1 MFSNYASI
9 RFFLTYKRIVTGK
22 ILFLNGTSS
31 AGKTTLSK
39 GLQQA
44 LPECWQ
50 HVALDQFRDGL
61 PDKYRGLNAP
71 ADTTGALGL
80 NVIPDSRDG
89 QPFTRIHF
97 GEDGQTL
104 LRGMRRAMRAL
115 VDEGVNIIIDDI
127 ILEPGFLTDYLD
139 AFTGCDVWFVGVRCD
154 LAIIEERE
162 QARLG
167 RFPGTAFGHSE
178 ICHAHGIYDIEVDT
192 GSSDPEHCVES
203 VVSRMKEGPG
213 TAFEQLRAQ
222 LISPK
227 PD

>member
-1 MFSNYASI
+1 MFLKLCQHSL
-9 RFFLTYKRIVTGK
+9 FLTHKCTVTGK

-80 NVIPDSRDG
+80 NVIPDARDG

-97 GEDGQTL
+97 GEDGQKL

-127 ILEPGFLTDYLD
+127 ILEPGFLTDYLN
-139 AFTGCDVWFVGVRCD
+139 AFDGCEVWFIGVRCD

-178 ICHAHGIYDIEVDT
+178 ICHAHGVYDVEVDT
-192 GSSDPEHCVES
+192 GSSDPEHCVED
-203 VVSRMKEGPG
+203 VISRMNEGPG
-213 TAFEQLRAQ
+213 TAFDQLRAE
-222 LISPK
+222 LLLP
-227 PD
+227 